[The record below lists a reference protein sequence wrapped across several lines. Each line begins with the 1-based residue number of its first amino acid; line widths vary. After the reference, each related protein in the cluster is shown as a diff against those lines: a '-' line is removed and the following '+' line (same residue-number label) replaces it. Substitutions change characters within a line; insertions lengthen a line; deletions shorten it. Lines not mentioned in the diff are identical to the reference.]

1 MTQNISVQYF
11 PPKQGARETD
21 LGGGYVTSGILKT
34 SFRVI
39 KSDKNENGF
48 FISLPS
54 KQDANGEWKE
64 IVSFVNKE
72 ANDVM
77 VKMIKDKINGDDQRG
92 TSSTPSP
99 ASGAPGNSARR
110 MPPKTPGS
118 GVPGA
123 APW

>member
-39 KSDKNENGF
+39 RTDKNENGF

-54 KQDANGEWKE
+54 KQEANGEWKE
-64 IVSFVNKE
+64 IVSFVNKD

-77 VKMIKDKINGDDQRG
+77 VKMIKDKINGDDQNA
-92 TSSTPSP
+92 SPNPSQ
-99 ASGAPGNSARR
+99 ASGASGNSARR

>member
-39 KSDKNENGF
+39 RTDKNENGF

-54 KQDANGEWKE
+54 KQEANGEWKE
-64 IVSFVNKE
+64 IVSFVNKD

-77 VKMIKDKINGDDQRG
+77 VKMIKDKINGDDQN
-92 TSSTPSP
+92 TSPNPSQ

>member
-39 KSDKNENGF
+39 RTDKNENGF

-54 KQDANGEWKE
+54 KQEANGEWKE
-64 IVSFVNKE
+64 IVSFVNKD

-77 VKMIKDKINGDDQRG
+77 VKMIKDKINGDDQNA
-92 TSSTPSP
+92 SPNPSK